1 MLPAGELLTA
11 ANGLTFA
18 RLALAPVLVTCVL
31 AGAPLVGS
39 LVFAL
44 AVATDVAD
52 GRLARRRAEATP
64 FGGVLDH
71 AVDAAFVTAGTA
83 ALAAQGALPAP
94 LAPLIALAFL
104 QYALDSRVGNRGNHG
119 DVPRVETSAAAGT
132 APAAPRG
139 GLLGSALGRWN
150 GIAYYVAVAVPLVRD
165 ALALGWPGPALVRAL
180 GWGLVATTALSM
192 LDRSRRLRARMRP
205 R

>member
-1 MLPAGELLTA
+1 
-11 ANGLTFA
+11 
-18 RLALAPVLVTCVL
+18 
-31 AGAPLVGS
+31 
-39 LVFAL
+39 
-44 AVATDVAD
+44 
-52 GRLARRRAEATP
+52 
-64 FGGVLDH
+64 
-71 AVDAAFVTAGTA
+71 
-83 ALAAQGALPAP
+83 
-94 LAPLIALAFL
+94 
-104 QYALDSRVGNRGNHG
+104 
-119 DVPRVETSAAAGT
+119 VETSAAAGT